1 MLHLKINSMNKLRQ
15 IFELAYLVISMIL
28 FTDYFLEFS
37 EYNSN
42 LVLIFAFLSLGIFL
56 FRRYYR
62 IKFKNRK
69 K

>member
-1 MLHLKINSMNKLRQ
+1 MLHLKTNNMNKLIQ
-15 IFELAYLVISMIL
+15 IFEFVYLVISMVL

-37 EYNSN
+37 GNDTN
-42 LVLIFAFLSLGIFL
+42 LVLIFAFISFGIFL

-62 IKFKNRK
+62 IKFNNRK